1 MTRWVSH
8 KSILLALSLSV
19 AAPAAALSGPI
30 ADQAAEIE
38 TSLAAG
44 EPDAALSATRS
55 LFNLVWDQVGTIAFS
70 NVVLVTDTASGYGIY
85 TARAD
90 AVFKPGEPV
99 IIYAE
104 PFGYG
109 YGAQADGT
117 WGIGFD
123 VDLTVLTPSGEVLIE
138 AADLMQLALVSRY
151 QNKEFQANM
160 TYNVNGLEAG
170 TYVLR
175 TTLRDQNSDRS
186 GSFDLTIEIVQ

>member
-1 MTRWVSH
+1 MTPNRY
-8 KSILLALSLSV
+8 A
-19 AAPAAALSGPI
+19 AAALAALCTALPLAGLAGPI

-44 EPDAALSATRS
+44 QPDAALSATRS

-70 NVVLVTDTASGYGIY
+70 NVVLVADTASGYGIY
-85 TARAD
+85 TPRAD

-99 IIYAE
+99 IVYAE
-104 PFGYG
+104 PFGFG

-123 VDLTVLTPSGEVLIE
+123 VDLTVLTPTGEVLIE

-151 QNKEFQANM
+151 QNKEFQANL
-160 TYNVNGLEAG
+160 TYNLKGLEAG

-175 TTLRDQNSDRS
+175 STMRDQNSDRS